1 MQATE
6 RKLYIVSLWDSLALK
21 FFFVDMEAL
30 GSESGGKLA
39 IYRCLKD
46 LPAAEL
52 YARANLPVSIRRV
65 LAGLR
70 AGCLRLQVELG
81 RYSSPKTPFN
91 ERLCKMCNLEVEDQ
105 EHFLLHCP
113 SLRLPRAT
121 LWAEISKHNP
131 DFISYDSNAKLLVTY
146 LLCPTELI
154 FIIAKG
160 IHKVIHAQV
169 HPFILFTLI
178 FLT

>member
-1 MQATE
+1 MA
-6 RKLYIVSLWDSLALK
+6 V
-21 FFFVDMEAL
+21 
-30 GSESGGKLA
+30 
-39 IYRCLKD
+39 YRRLKD
-46 LPAAEL
+46 FLASEP

-70 AGCLRLQVELG
+70 AGCLLLQVELG

-113 SLRLPRAT
+113 SLRIPQAT
-121 LWAEISKHNP
+121 FWAEISKHNP
-131 DFISYDSNAKLLVTY
+131 DFISFDSNAKLTY
-146 LLCPTELI
+146 LLYPTELI

-160 IHKVIHAQV
+160 IHKLYMHRFALLY
-169 HPFILFTLI
+169 HLH
-178 FLT
+178 